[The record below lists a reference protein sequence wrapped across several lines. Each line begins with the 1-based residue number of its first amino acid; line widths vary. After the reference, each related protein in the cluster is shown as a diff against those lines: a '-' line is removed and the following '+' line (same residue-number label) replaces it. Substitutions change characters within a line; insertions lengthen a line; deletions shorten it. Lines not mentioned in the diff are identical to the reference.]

1 MVTLKEFME
10 AVNYRI
16 TEGSEYGWQCYGPNA
31 YALDSWNGEQD
42 GHSAG
47 IVFDTR
53 TQEVYQVTAY
63 DYTRE
68 RAYRLINPAY
78 KEMHDEEGQDRG
90 SNTKEAWEDVEYTD
104 LETEADFIEK
114 LTAIVNEEDYDTRVE
129 IPVDFSDEEL
139 LTYMKLAHEKDVTF
153 NQLIEEALR
162 EAIARHGITV

>member
-1 MVTLKEFME
+1 MVTLKEFMG
-10 AVNYRI
+10 AVGYRI
-16 TEGSEYGWQCYGPNA
+16 TEGSTYGWNCFGSNA

-42 GHSAG
+42 GHSAS

-78 KEMHDEEGQDRG
+78 KEAHDEEGGNRDINI
-90 SNTKEAWEDVEYTD
+90 SEAWENVEYTD
-104 LETEADFIEK
+104 LELASDFIEK
-114 LTAIVNEEDYDTRVE
+114 LTAIVNEEDYDTRVSV
-129 IPVDFSDEEL
+129 PVDFSDEEL
-139 LTYMKLAHEKDVTF
+139 LTYMKLAHEKDITF
-153 NQLIEEALR
+153 NQLIETALR